1 MPKCKYCDLELS
13 PKVLKIHENWCR
25 KQTSE
30 PKEGEE
36 ETSPKKKRP
45 EDNNE
50 ESVEGKKE
58 FPETLDEFTTRE
70 APDLINKC
78 NDQEILTSWLKG
90 ELDGKNRQTII
101 DPLKSKIKSL
111 NSESGDE

>member
-1 MPKCKYCDLELS
+1 MPKCKYCDLVLS

-36 ETSPKKKRP
+36 ETSLKKESP
-45 EDNNE
+45 EDNKKNYGDE
-50 ESVEGKKE
+50 KE

-70 APDLINKC
+70 APELINKC
-78 NDQEILTSWLKG
+78 NDPEILTAWLKG